1 MTARTVAQIYILE
14 YVSGGAQI
22 ESYIMEELFNLLG
35 SRRIRTIAYHRQDNG
50 ILDRFNRSL
59 REGLAVPGDFFV

>member
-1 MTARTVAQIYILE
+1 
-14 YVSGGAQI
+14 
-22 ESYIMEELFNLLG
+22 MEELFNLLG
-35 SRRIRTIAYHRQDNG
+35 SRRIRTIAYHPQDNG